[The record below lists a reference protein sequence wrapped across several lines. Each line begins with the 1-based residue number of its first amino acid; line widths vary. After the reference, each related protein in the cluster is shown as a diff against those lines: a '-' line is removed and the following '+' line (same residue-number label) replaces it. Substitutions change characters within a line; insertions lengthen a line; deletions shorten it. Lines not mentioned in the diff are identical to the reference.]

1 MGSVGRSLGLFDVYD
16 WKLLLHHLGQGI
28 NQMKHTLHMK
38 TKLQQKER
46 TVNSLPFLNLFC
58 GNEIVE
64 NSNGLSKA
72 SVDEEIKVILPKANE
87 E

>member
-1 MGSVGRSLGLFDVYD
+1 
-16 WKLLLHHLGQGI
+16 
-28 NQMKHTLHMK
+28 MK